1 MPVSWHE
8 NEENMERFSVCSQM
22 SLKCDPLSALRY
34 LEPHWYMK
42 KLPNQVSN
50 ISAVLFWHQ

>member
-1 MPVSWHE
+1 MPVSWRE
-8 NEENMERFSVCSQM
+8 NEENTERFSVCSQM

-50 ISAVLFWHQ
+50 ISAVLC